1 MVGIADR
8 GGAVL
13 EIEELIGLNVNIDD
27 VLYMPSLESPSDRP
41 HPFVYFVTIQND
53 SDEAITIRGRK
64 WVLSQ
69 KSGEKVIVEG
79 DGVVGQFPHLEVGAD
94 FTYNSYHVVGEDCL
108 VEGAFFAETE
118 EGRAVFAKIPTFEL
132 KVPDW
137 A

>member
-1 MVGIADR
+1 M
-8 GGAVL
+8 

-41 HPFVYFVTIQND
+41 HPFVYFVTIHND
-53 SDEAITIRGRK
+53 SDEAVTIRGRK

-69 KSGEKVIVEG
+69 DNGEKVIVEG

-94 FTYNSYHVVGEDCL
+94 FNYNSYHVVSEDSL

-118 EGRAVFAKIPTFEL
+118 KGRAVYAKIPSFEL
-132 KVPDW
+132 NVPNW